1 MTVQECIVLAQARN
15 EEEDRRSHARVFP
28 LNIIVPCEAA
38 RKRQAPL
45 RRKVASARVQCE
57 RVKKQRI
64 ARLSDKVY
72 LLEAFHSKFHPF
84 WLRSLLVPTPPF
96 QTPTPIVSYIQ
107 RHNTRGESGRRRARS
122 ARNTKRPYPM
132 ATWSR
137 RPRWFEPL
145 SNLMPAQVDTHLR
158 LCGVETQRTSSEAT
172 VARRLQIG
180 VDAQPFS
187 IV

>member
-1 MTVQECIVLAQARN
+1 MRKYLHPLMTVQECIVLAQARN

-107 RHNTRGESGRRRARS
+107 RHNTRGESGRDVQGLRGIQS
-122 ARNTKRPYPM
+122 GHT
-132 ATWSR
+132 
-137 RPRWFEPL
+137 RW
-145 SNLMPAQVDTHLR
+145 
-158 LCGVETQRTSSEAT
+158 QRGPDGQGG
-172 VARRLQIG
+172 LN
-180 VDAQPFS
+180 P
-187 IV
+187 